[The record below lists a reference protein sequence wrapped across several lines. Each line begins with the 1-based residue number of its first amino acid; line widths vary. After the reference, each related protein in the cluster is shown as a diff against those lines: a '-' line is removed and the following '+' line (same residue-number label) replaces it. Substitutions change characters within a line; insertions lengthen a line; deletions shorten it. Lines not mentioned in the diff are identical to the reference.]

1 MRDCIDDENR
11 SVARYAVK
19 STELLK
25 KNLTLQ
31 DMLTDYQRKEAMV
44 LEYINGKRRFFM
56 GNFWGKR

>member
-11 SVARYAVK
+11 SVARCAVK

-31 DMLTDYQRKEAMV
+31 DMLTDYQRKEVMV
-44 LEYINGKRRFFM
+44 LEYINGKR
-56 GNFWGKR
+56 